1 MVTKRSSGVSRLN
14 RKLREYW
21 LIDYMGIRSRHKR
34 RWRRKDIIFLLERLD
49 MYVSSGLSI
58 DKSLEVIAQGVR
70 HNQEGQVLHA
80 HALILGGSTLS
91 MSLSA
96 VLALPQM
103 VVGLLEHGEQSGN
116 LTQSLTL
123 SRTLLEKQDDIR
135 RKSVSALV
143 YPVVIGVFASLLT
156 IGLVR
161 GVMPQITPMLKS
173 LRVELPILTRV
184 VIFVSDN
191 MVNYGLGI
199 LFGTFCIVI
208 LASVLYRSVLMFR
221 RMVHEV
227 LVRIP
232 LIGGLVH
239 SYSLSLFL
247 RSCGTLI
254 DSGISAD
261 LAYGRASSS
270 VSHIPLAISLNACT
284 GQVSKGI
291 SIGTVLK
298 SVSRRTPHISSLL
311 LAGEAS
317 GALGRSMIR
326 AADIMD
332 RDMDHRLKRIT
343 SLIEPTMMAGMG
355 IVVGAVA
362 LSIMMPIYDIS
373 RVLQR

>member
-1 MVTKRSSGVSRLN
+1 
-14 RKLREYW
+14 
-21 LIDYMGIRSRHKR
+21 
-34 RWRRKDIIFLLERLD
+34 

-70 HNQEGQVLHA
+70 HNQEGQILQA
-80 HALILGGSTLS
+80 HALIVGGSTLS
-91 MSLSA
+91 ASLSA

-143 YPVVIGVFASLLT
+143 YPAVIGVFASLLT

-173 LRVELPILTRV
+173 LRVELPVLTRV
-184 VIFVSDN
+184 VIFVSES

-199 LFGTFCIVI
+199 IFGMFCIVVI
-208 LASVLYRSVLMFR
+208 VSVLYRRVLIFR
-221 RMVHEV
+221 RIVHEV
-227 LVRIP
+227 LVRVP

-270 VSHIPLAISLNACT
+270 VSHIPLAISLNACA